1 MTPAL
6 LAFLSTIA
14 ASVIHGGD
22 YLRFKAVVMGLHCV
36 AIAGALWLAGVTSYE
51 LFVTFPITAI
61 YWFLFR
67 TGKQAKAEMDAM
79 AGIASVWGAAKA
91 YIIPLVVTSAATVVT
106 LVLAKAWL
114 MVSFVALPVAF
125 LWVPPLAC
133 KLFPYG
139 SHVWPQTPEN
149 LKFQRKQRMKVEA
162 LVGAFP
168 SGLAIGILVYAV
180 GVYFGN

>member
-1 MTPAL
+1 MIALL

-22 YLRFKAVVMGLHCV
+22 YLRKKVLVMGLHT
-36 AIAGALWLAGVTSYE
+36 ILLAGSLYLSGVRGYW
-51 LFVTFPITAI
+51 LFTAILLLLI

-79 AGIASVWGAAKA
+79 AGNASVWGAAKA
-91 YIIPLVVTSAATVVT
+91 YLIACATCATLATV
-106 LVLAKAWL
+106 LFALAKAWL
-114 MVSFVALPVAF
+114 FIPLAFLPFAF
-125 LWVPPLAC
+125 LWAPPLAC

-139 SHVWPQTPEN
+139 VHVWPQTPEN

-180 GVYFGN
+180 GVYCGK

>member
-1 MTPAL
+1 MIAAII
-6 LAFLSTIA
+6 AFIFTIA

-22 YLRFKAVVMGLHCV
+22 YLRFKVVVIGLHLA
-36 AIAGALWLAGVTSYE
+36 AIVGALWLGGVTGYW
-51 LFVTFPITAI
+51 LATALPITVI

-67 TGKQAKAEMDAM
+67 TGKQAKAELDAM
-79 AGIASVWGAAKA
+79 AGIGKAWEAAKA
-91 YIIPLVVTSAATVVT
+91 YIVPCCVTSILTAVSFF
-106 LVLAKAWL
+106 LAK
-114 MVSFVALPVAF
+114 SFALIPFAFFPFAF

-168 SGLAIGILVYAV
+168 SGLAIAILVYAV
-180 GVYFGN
+180 GVYCGK